1 MNFHLTVFFTVAHPD
16 LALGSSNASI
26 STPPVNQ
33 NKGGVGQAVVLKGA
47 QANAPQPTWPTEA
60 GHMSIWLLDGLLK
73 GVYDVNAAC
82 IGRMQ

>member
-16 LALGSSNASI
+16 LALGSSNASVT
-26 STPPVNQ
+26 TPPVYQ
-33 NKGGVGQAVVLKGA
+33 NKGGVGQAVVSMGA

-60 GHMSIWLLDGLLK
+60 GHMSIWVLDGLHK
-73 GVYDVNAAC
+73 GMHDDNAAC